1 MPTPYLLPQV
11 FDYLRGEKILRK
23 SYEPKFALFL
33 ANKLLPY
40 LLSEHILPGG
50 QMFYEIPE

>member
-11 FDYLRGEKILRK
+11 FDYLQEEKIRRK

-33 ANKLLPY
+33 VNKLLPD
-40 LLSEHILPGG
+40 LPSEYILPEG
-50 QMFYEIPE
+50 QMFYEISE